1 MPAFL
6 YAPVRKG
13 QTVGKLTYEING
25 KVLASVDLLAGEDL
39 RPRSN
44 RKACGNGFWIGSG
57 KNAVRHEETGRT
69 LSRFLISPN
78 NSTAARLA

>member
-1 MPAFL
+1 MGRLPPALRFSGGGKRDRERIEVPAFL

-39 RPRSN
+39 PAQIKQKSL
-44 RKACGNGFWIGSG
+44 W
-57 KNAVRHEETGRT
+57 E
-69 LSRFLISPN
+69 RFLDWF
-78 NSTAARLA
+78 R